1 MYNGILA
8 YFSIKKCSWRI
19 DMIQNSLWVLTV
31 FLERFFGPKC
41 ASATKLVY
49 YFASLKMLAKAYS
62 NMPGNE
68 LKIMV
73 R

>member
-1 MYNGILA
+1 
-8 YFSIKKCSWRI
+8 
-19 DMIQNSLWVLTV
+19 MIQNSLLVLTV

-41 ASATKLVY
+41 SSATKLVY

-62 NMPGNE
+62 NMPGTE